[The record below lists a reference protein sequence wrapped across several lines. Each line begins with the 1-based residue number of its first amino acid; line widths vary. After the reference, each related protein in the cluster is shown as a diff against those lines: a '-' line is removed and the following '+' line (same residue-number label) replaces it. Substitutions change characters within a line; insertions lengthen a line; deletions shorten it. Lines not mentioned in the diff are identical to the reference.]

1 MRYEIHH
8 TARKHGIADD
18 DIFHAIEHALAV
30 DEYED
35 DDRVLY
41 LGPNRAA
48 NLLEIITLA
57 IEEEVEIVIHAMP
70 MLPKYR
76 PLLRGFGEPDA

>member
-18 DIFHAIEHALAV
+18 DILHAIERALAV
-30 DEYED
+30 DEHED

-41 LGPNRAA
+41 VGPNRAA
-48 NLLEIITLA
+48 NLLEVITLA
-57 IEEEVEIVIHAMP
+57 IDEEIEIVIHAMP
-70 MLPKYR
+70 MRPKYR
-76 PLLRGFGEPDA
+76 SLIRGLGDK

>member
-1 MRYEIHH
+1 MRYQIHH
-8 TARKHGIADD
+8 SARKHGIADD
-18 DIFHAIEHALAV
+18 DILHAIEHALAV

-41 LGPNRAA
+41 LGPNQAA
-48 NLLEIITLA
+48 NMLEVITLA
-57 IEEEVEIVIHAMP
+57 IDEEIEIVIHAMP

-76 PLLRGFGEPDA
+76 SLLRGLGESDA

>member
-18 DIFHAIEHALAV
+18 DILHAIEHVLAV

-48 NLLEIITLA
+48 NMLEVITLA
-57 IEEEVEIVIHAMP
+57 INDDLELVIHAMP

-76 PLLRGFGEPDA
+76 VLLRDLGEPDV

>member
-18 DIFHAIEHALAV
+18 DILRAIEHALV
-30 DEYED
+30 VEEYED

-48 NLLEIITLA
+48 NMLEVVTLA
-57 IEEEVEIVIHAMP
+57 VEEDLELVIHAMR

-76 PLLRGFGEPDA
+76 SLLQGSGEPDA

>member
-1 MRYEIHH
+1 MRYEFHH

-18 DIFHAIEHALAV
+18 DIRHALEHALAIE
-30 DEYED
+30 EYED

-41 LGPNRAA
+41 LGPSRAA
-48 NLLEIITLA
+48 NLLEVITLA
-57 IEEEVEIVIHAMP
+57 IDEDVEIVIHAMP

-76 PLLRGFGEPDA
+76 SLLRGLGET

>member
-8 TARKHGIADD
+8 TARKHGIDDD
-18 DIFHAIEHALAV
+18 DILHAIEHALAV

-48 NLLEIITLA
+48 NLLEVITLA
-57 IEEEVEIVIHAMP
+57 ITQGLELVIHAMP

-76 PLLRGFGEPDA
+76 PLLRGLGEPDA

>member
-1 MRYEIHH
+1 MRYEIHY
-8 TARKHGIADD
+8 TARKHGIDDAD
-18 DIFHAIEHALAV
+18 ILHAIEHALAI

-41 LGPNRAA
+41 LGPSRAA
-48 NLLEIITLA
+48 NLLEVITLA
-57 IEEEVEIVIHAMP
+57 IDEETEIVIHAMP

-76 PLLRGFGEPDA
+76 SLLRGFGEPDA

>member
-1 MRYEIHH
+1 MHYKIHH
-8 TARKHGIADD
+8 TAWKHGIDVE
-18 DIFHAIEHALAV
+18 DILHAIEHALAI

-41 LGPNRAA
+41 LGPDRAT
-48 NLLEIITLA
+48 NLLEVITLA
-57 IEEEVEIVIHAMP
+57 VDEEIEIVIHAMP

-76 PLLRGFGEPDA
+76 PLLRGIEEPDA

>member
-8 TARKHGIADD
+8 TARKHGMDDD
-18 DIFHAIEHALAV
+18 DILHAIEHALAIN
-30 DEYED
+30 EYD

-48 NLLEIITLA
+48 NLLEVITLA
-57 IEEEVEIVIHAMP
+57 IDEEIEIVIHAMP

-76 PLLRGFGEPDA
+76 SLLRGFGEPDA

>member
-8 TARKHGIADD
+8 TARKHGIDDD
-18 DIFHAIEHALAV
+18 DILHAIEHALAV
-30 DEYED
+30 EEYED

-48 NLLEIITLA
+48 NLLEVITLA
-57 IEEEVEIVIHAMP
+57 ITQGLELVIHAMP

-76 PLLRGFGEPDA
+76 PLLRGLGEPDA